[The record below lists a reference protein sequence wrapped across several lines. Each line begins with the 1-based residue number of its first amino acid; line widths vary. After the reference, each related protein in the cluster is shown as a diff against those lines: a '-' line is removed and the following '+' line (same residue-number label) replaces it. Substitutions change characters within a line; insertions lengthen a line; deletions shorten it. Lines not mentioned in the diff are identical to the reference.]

1 MSARYGTVRNSKSKP
16 SMIKSQLTQHNRYV
30 PPDQEGLTTGNKLA
44 GKHPLGARARHLHTT
59 GALIVRF
66 EMPFAVWCTTCK
78 PNETIIGQGVRFN
91 AEKKKIGN
99 YYSTPIYSFRMK
111 HTTCGGWIE
120 IHTDPK
126 NTAYV
131 VVAGGR
137 KRDTGE
143 DKEPQPGEIVLRG
156 YGQDHDPAEKDPF
169 AKLEGKIEDKR
180 RAQTESSRILE
191 LQERQSRDWEDPYEK
206 SKRLRRTFRAERKG
220 LEKLE
225 ANREALK
232 EKMSLGIDLVD
243 ETEEDRQRAG
253 MVDFGGD
260 QASAGVEAARATR
273 VRPMFEMAGPKG
285 SSDKQRRDK
294 DRKRAGRTRTADLAE
309 QRKASL
315 RNELKGNTRAV
326 MDPFLKDVGDAQEIW
341 KPGVKRKKPSST
353 SLVSRTTL
361 ENPTMEDTDC
371 IDSKSSPMAGGVTHD
386 KEVEPST
393 SSLATPALVGY
404 DSDTD

>member
-1 MSARYGTVRNSKSKP
+1 
-16 SMIKSQLTQHNRYV
+16 
-30 PPDQEGLTTGNKLA
+30 
-44 GKHPLGARARHLHTT
+44 
-59 GALIVRF
+59 
-66 EMPFAVWCTTCK
+66 MPFAVWCTTCK
-78 PNETIIGQGVRFN
+78 PHETIIGQGVRFN

-111 HTTCGGWIE
+111 HTACGGWIE

-131 VVAGGR
+131 VVEGGR

-143 DKEPQPGEIVLRG
+143 DKELQPGEILIRG
-156 YGQDHDPAEKDPF
+156 HTQDPAEKDPF
-169 AKLEGKIEDKR
+169 AKLEGKLEDKQR
-180 RAQTESSRILE
+180 TQTESSRILE

-206 SKRLRRTFRAERKG
+206 SKRLRRTFRTERKG

-243 ETEEDRQRAG
+243 ETEGDRLRAG
-253 MVDFGGD
+253 MVDFGNG
-260 QASAGVEAARATR
+260 QSSVGMEAARATR
-273 VRPMFEMAGPKG
+273 IRPMFKMADSK
-285 SSDKQRRDK
+285 SSPRSEKRDK
-294 DRKRAGRTRTADLAE
+294 DRKAIRKTRAADLVE

-326 MDPFLKDVGDAQEIW
+326 VDPFLKDMGDAQDIW

-353 SLVSRTTL
+353 TVMPRGAP
-361 ENPTMEDTDC
+361 ENPTRVVEDSPYS
-371 IDSKSSPMAGGVTHD
+371 DSKGDPVAPNDILGNTVQHSSAA
-386 KEVEPST
+386 ST
-393 SSLATPALVGY
+393 TSALVGY
-404 DSDTD
+404 DSDTE

>member
-1 MSARYGTVRNSKSKP
+1 
-16 SMIKSQLTQHNRYV
+16 
-30 PPDQEGLTTGNKLA
+30 
-44 GKHPLGARARHLHTT
+44 
-59 GALIVRF
+59 
-66 EMPFAVWCTTCK
+66 MPFAVWCTTCK
-78 PNETIIGQGVRFN
+78 PHETIIGQGVRFN

-111 HTTCGGWIE
+111 HTACGGWIE

-206 SKRLRRTFRAERKG
+206 SKRLRRTFRADRKG

-273 VRPMFEMAGPKG
+273 VRPMFEIAEPKG
-285 SSDKQRRDK
+285 SSDRERRDK

-353 SLVSRTTL
+353 SVVSRTTL
-361 ENPTMEDTDC
+361 ENSTMEDTDS

>member
-1 MSARYGTVRNSKSKP
+1 MQGFN
-16 SMIKSQLTQHNRYV
+16 MGRYV
-30 PPDQEGLTTGNKLA
+30 PPDQEGVTSANKLA

-120 IHTDPK
+120 IRTDPQ

-131 VVAGGR
+131 VVEGGR

-143 DKEPQPGEIVLRG
+143 DKELQPGEIIIRR
-156 YGQDHDPAEKDPF
+156 QDPAEKDPF
-169 AKLEGKIEDKR
+169 AKLEGKAEDKR
-180 RAQTESSRILE
+180 RAQTETSRILE
-191 LQERQSRDWEDPYEK
+191 LQERQSRDWDDPYEN

-220 LEKLE
+220 LERLE

-232 EKMSLGIDLVD
+232 DKMSLGFDLVD

-253 MVDFGGD
+253 MVDFGDG
-260 QASAGVEAARATR
+260 QSSAGAEAARATR
-273 VRPMFEMAGPKG
+273 TRPMFETND
-285 SSDKQRRDK
+285 SSSSPGNEKHDKHK
-294 DRKRAGRTRTADLAE
+294 RKSRRTRTADLVA

-315 RNELKGNTRAV
+315 RNELTGNTRAAV
-326 MDPFLKDVGDAQEIW
+326 DPFLNDVGDEQEIW

-353 SLVSRTTL
+353 TLTSRTGPESPARAT
-361 ENPTMEDTDC
+361 EINDSR
-371 IDSKSSPMAGGVTHD
+371 DSKVVSAACEAQIENDVKKPPGV
-386 KEVEPST
+386 S
-393 SSLATPALVGY
+393 AAPALVGY
-404 DSDTD
+404 DSDTE